1 LFSFDFLAKFRGVPR
16 FAARNEMGK
25 DGRDAV
31 RITATLPKGLAMKLE
46 DLAKQNSVSMSWV
59 VRRALERAVED
70 AQGGPLLPFEKGVK
84 SGE

>member
-1 LFSFDFLAKFRGVPR
+1 
-16 FAARNEMGK
+16 MGK